1 MAKILKPDD
10 IDDVALA
17 FKKDQNL
24 LTKLLKNSKGEGK
37 DSKDSLR
44 QLKSMLAEA
53 NIAQSKFNMVFNIL
67 NELEGVDARAI
78 EQLFYYKVNG
88 LQEFEQEAKEVTKFH
103 KFAQLESSNAA
114 AKMQLQQ
121 DATRRKQLLD
131 KLKNRKVKQ
140 Y

>member
-1 MAKILKPDD
+1 MVFTNTTMAKVFKPDD

-44 QLKSMLAEA
+44 QLRSMLAEA

-88 LQEFEQEAKEVTKFH
+88 LQEFE
-103 KFAQLESSNAA
+103 
-114 AKMQLQQ
+114 
-121 DATRRKQLLD
+121 
-131 KLKNRKVKQ
+131 
-140 Y
+140 

>member
-1 MAKILKPDD
+1 
-10 IDDVALA
+10 
-17 FKKDQNL
+17 
-24 LTKLLKNSKGEGK
+24 
-37 DSKDSLR
+37 
-44 QLKSMLAEA
+44 MLAEA
-53 NIAQSKFNMVFNIL
+53 NIAQSKFNMVFHIL

-103 KFAQLESSNAA
+103 KFNQLESSNAQ

-121 DATRRKQLLD
+121 DAIRRKQLLD
-131 KLKNRKVKQ
+131 KLKSRKVKQ

>member
-88 LQEFEQEAKEVTKFH
+88 LQEFE
-103 KFAQLESSNAA
+103 
-114 AKMQLQQ
+114 
-121 DATRRKQLLD
+121 
-131 KLKNRKVKQ
+131 
-140 Y
+140 